1 MARARHRHAT
11 RSDEAAR
18 ERRPILSEPPIAAQR
33 DRGSRLVPYA
43 LLAFFSLALYLP
55 GIAAIPAFDRDEA
68 RFAESSRQMLES
80 GDFVRIR
87 FQNAARNKKP
97 AGIYWLQAA
106 SVALFSTP
114 QSRAIWPYRLPSVL
128 GATAA
133 VLLTLAF
140 GRRLF
145 PEEARA
151 GPAAAVL
158 LAASLGLIA
167 EAHLAKTDACLL
179 AAVVAAQGALGLVY
193 AEVRDK
199 RRPGWGPALLFWIA
213 QALAIL
219 LKGPIAPVVSLLTV
233 ASLSLA
239 DRDIRWLAGLRP
251 LPGLV
256 LAAAL
261 VGPWLVAIERDTGGR
276 FLAAALGHDL
286 LPKLLGGEEAHGA
299 PPGYYL
305 LLLPATFWPGSLYLV
320 PALHRGWRQ
329 RRAPAE
335 RFLLCWLVPA
345 WVMFELVPTK
355 LPHYVLPLYPALAL
369 LAGRALAEGPA
380 LALPRAALVADRAVA
395 VLWGAV
401 TLALAALLVALP
413 ICLGHGVRIAAVAG
427 AAVMLVLAAV
437 IFFTPRRY
445 VALAPLAFVFVLT
458 AAAVLP
464 GLDRLWLSRS
474 AAALVARDPPPA
486 GQPLVALGYSEPSL
500 VFLLGPQ
507 TRLLTPS
514 MAAGALAHGGRALVS
529 DRDRAAFQTV
539 LAANGLAARAEGS
552 VAGLDYST
560 GKRLVLT
567 FYAVQPGPR

>member
-1 MARARHRHAT
+1 
-11 RSDEAAR
+11 
-18 ERRPILSEPPIAAQR
+18 
-33 DRGSRLVPYA
+33 
-43 LLAFFSLALYLP
+43 
-55 GIAAIPAFDRDEA
+55 
-68 RFAESSRQMLES
+68 
-80 GDFVRIR
+80 
-87 FQNAARNKKP
+87 
-97 AGIYWLQAA
+97 
-106 SVALFSTP
+106 
-114 QSRAIWPYRLPSVL
+114 L

-133 VLLTLAF
+133 VLLALAF

-145 PEEARA
+145 SEEARA

-158 LAASLGLIA
+158 LASSLALIA

-179 AAVVAAQGALGLVY
+179 ATVVAAQGALGLVY
-193 AEVRDK
+193 AQARAG
-199 RRPGWGPALLFWIA
+199 RRPGWAPALLFWVA

-233 ASLSLA
+233 ASLWVA
-239 DRDIRWLAGLRP
+239 DRDIRWAARLRP

-256 LAAAL
+256 LAAAI
-261 VGPWLVAIERDTGGR
+261 VAPWLVAIERDTAGR
-276 FLAAALGHDL
+276 FLAGALGHDL

-299 PPGYYL
+299 PPGYFL

-320 PALHRGWRQ
+320 PALYRSWRQ

-369 LAGRALAEGPA
+369 LAGRALAEGLP
-380 LALPRAALVADRAVA
+380 LALPRAALVADRAIA
-395 VLWGAV
+395 VLWAAV
-401 TLALAALLVALP
+401 TLALATLLVALP
-413 ICLGHGVRIAAVAG
+413 IYLGHGSSIAAVAG
-427 AAVMLVLAAV
+427 AAVMLILAAALL
-437 IFFTPRRY
+437 FAGRRHLL
-445 VALAPLAFVFVLT
+445 VAPLAFLFVLS

-464 GLDRLWLSRS
+464 GLDHLWLSRS
-474 AAALVARDPPPA
+474 AAALVARDPPPK
-486 GQPLVALGYSEPSL
+486 GEPLVALGYSEPSL

-514 MAAGALAHGGRALVS
+514 MAAGALAEGGRALVS
-529 DRDRAAFQTV
+529 DSDRAAFRTA
-539 LAANGLAARAEGS
+539 LAAHGLQARAEGS

-567 FYAVQPGPR
+567 LYAVQPGPR